1 MTVFDDEKTGDDIMP
16 LSPDTPVLIG
26 AGQAVDHWDGDDR
39 AAAPSPQSLMQQ
51 AAEAALADTGA
62 GAAVRA
68 AIDVVAVVR
77 HFADS
82 APGMVPEGTGG
93 CDKPPLGLA
102 RRLGL
107 SPARAIYSIVGG
119 QSPQSLVNEFA
130 AAIHAGEAH
139 CVLLSGAEA
148 IAAAKTAA
156 RRGIALDWSE
166 QVAGDFE
173 DRGLGPM
180 LLDPY
185 EVRNGVGAPILTYP
199 LFEHACRARLGRSRA
214 EHIAEM
220 SALWADFSQVA
231 ATNPY
236 AQFPRAMSAAYLA
249 TPSDSNYPVAD
260 PYLKWHVAQDAVNQG
275 AALILTSAGQAKAMG
290 VPRSQWVFLHG
301 SGEAMDKP
309 VSLRPDLSR
318 SRAIEVALAGALA
331 SAGKTPDAIAHY
343 DIYSCF
349 PVAVLLAAEALG
361 VDGQTTALTLTG
373 GLSFAGGAGNNYSM
387 HAIAAMAHK
396 LRADPGSFGLV
407 LANGGFLS
415 KQAVGLYSTAAPD
428 IWAAADHAAMQA
440 QIDAEAS
447 PSRVEEDAT
456 ATIETYTVG
465 YAKGRPSRAVVIA
478 RTATGRIV
486 ARPDMRTKDATI
498 AALIDP
504 DRDPIGRTVR
514 IRHADGVNSFT
525 VAP

>member
-1 MTVFDDEKTGDDIMP
+1 MTLDP
-16 LSPDTPVLIG
+16 NTPVLIG
-26 AGQAVDHWDGDDR
+26 VGQTVDHWDGSDA
-39 AAAPSPQSLMQQ
+39 AAAPSPQSLMQR
-51 AAEAALADTGA
+51 ASEAALADTGVA
-62 GAAVRA
+62 EAVRA
-68 AIDVVAVVR
+68 AIDVIAVVR

-102 RRLGL
+102 NRLGV

-119 QSPQSLVNEFA
+119 QTPQSLVNEFA
-130 AAIHAGEAH
+130 AAIHSGEAR
-139 CVLLSGAEA
+139 CVLLSGSEA

-156 RRGIALDWSE
+156 RKGVALDWNESIDG
-166 QVAGDFE
+166 AME

-180 LLDPY
+180 LLDRH
-185 EVRNGVGAPILTYP
+185 ELKNGVGAPILTYP
-199 LFEHACRARLGRSRA
+199 LFEHALRARLGRSRA
-214 EHIAEM
+214 EHVAAM
-220 SALWADFSQVA
+220 SRLWASFSEVA
-231 ATNPY
+231 AANPY
-236 AQFPRAMSAAYLA
+236 AQFPRAMSADYLA

-275 AALILTSAGQAKAMG
+275 ATVILTSVGQAEAMA
-290 VPRSQWVFLHG
+290 VPRQRWIFLHG

-331 SAGKTPDAIAHY
+331 SAGKSADAIAHY

-361 VDGQTTALTLTG
+361 IDERTTPLTLTG
-373 GLSFAGGAGNNYSM
+373 GLPFSGGAGNNYSM
-387 HAIAAMAHK
+387 HAIAAMAET

-415 KQAVGLYSTAAPD
+415 KEAVGIYSTAAPEN
-428 IWAAADHAAMQA
+428 WAPVDHAPMQA
-440 QIDAEAS
+440 EIDAEAA
-447 PSRVEEDAT
+447 PERLEEDAT
-456 ATIETYTVG
+456 GTIESYTVG

-478 RTATGRIV
+478 RSEKGRIV
-486 ARPDMRTKDATI
+486 ARPDESGKDDAI

-504 DRDPIGRTVR
+504 ARDPIGRTVQ
-514 IRHADGVNSFT
+514 ITHSDGVNSFT

>member
-1 MTVFDDEKTGDDIMP
+1 MTLP
-16 LSPDTPVLIG
+16 PNTPVLIG
-26 AGQAVDHWDGDDR
+26 VGQVVDHWDGSDP
-39 AAAPSPQSLMQQ
+39 AAAPSPQSLMQR
-51 AAEAALADTGA
+51 ACEAALADTGA
-62 GAAVRA
+62 AGAVRD

-102 RRLGL
+102 NRLGVT
-107 SPARAIYSIVGG
+107 PARAIYSIVGG
-119 QSPQSLVNEFA
+119 QTPQSLVNEFA
-130 AAIHAGEAH
+130 AAIHAGEAR
-139 CVLLSGAEA
+139 CVLLSGSEA

-156 RRGIALDWSE
+156 RKGVSLYWNESVE
-166 QVAGDFE
+166 GEME

-180 LLDPY
+180 LLDRH
-185 EVRNGVGAPILTYP
+185 ELKNGVGAPILTYP
-199 LFEHACRARLGRSRA
+199 LFEHALRARFGRTRA
-214 EHIAEM
+214 EHVSEM
-220 SALWADFSQVA
+220 SALWAGFSAIA
-231 ATNPY
+231 AANPY
-236 AQFPRAMSAAYLA
+236 AQFPKPMTADYLA

-275 AALILTSAGQAKAMG
+275 AALILTSVDQAEAMG
-290 VPRSQWVFLHG
+290 VPRDRWIFLHG

-318 SRAIEVALAGALA
+318 SRAIEVALAGALE
-331 SAGKTPDAIAHY
+331 SARKTPETIAHY

-361 VDGQTTALTLTG
+361 VDSRATPLTLTG
-373 GLSFAGGAGNNYSM
+373 GLPFAGGAGNNYSM
-387 HAIAAMAHK
+387 HAIAAMAQT

-415 KQAVGLYSTAAPD
+415 KEAAGIYSTAAPER
-428 IWAAADHAAMQA
+428 WAPVNHAPMQA
-440 QIDAEAS
+440 EIDAEAV
-447 PSRVEEDAT
+447 PERLEEDAV
-456 ATIETYTVG
+456 ATIESYTVG

-478 RTATGRIV
+478 STPEGRIV
-486 ARPDMRTKDATI
+486 ARPADADKEAAL

-504 DRDPIGRTVR
+504 DRDPVGRTVH
-514 IRHADGVNSFT
+514 ITSADGVNSFT

>member
-1 MTVFDDEKTGDDIMP
+1 MTLP
-16 LSPDTPVLIG
+16 PNTPVLIG
-26 AGQAVDHWDGDDR
+26 VGQVVDHWDGSD
-39 AAAPSPQSLMQQ
+39 AASAPSPQSLMQR

-62 GAAVRA
+62 GEAVGC

-102 RRLGL
+102 GRLGIT
-107 SPARAIYSIVGG
+107 PARAIYSIVGG
-119 QSPQSLVNEFA
+119 QTPQSLVNEFA
-130 AAIHAGEAH
+130 AAIYAGEAR
-139 CVLLSGAEA
+139 CVLLSGSEA

-156 RRGIALDWSE
+156 RKGLALDWSE
-166 QVAGDFE
+166 TIEGDME

-180 LLDPY
+180 LLDRH
-185 EVRNGVGAPILTYP
+185 ELKNGIGAPILTYP
-199 LFEHACRARLGRSRA
+199 LFEHALRARLGRTRA
-214 EHIAEM
+214 EHVAAM
-220 SALWADFSQVA
+220 SALWASFSAVA
-231 ATNPY
+231 AANPY
-236 AQFPRAMSAAYLA
+236 AQFPKAMSADYLA

-275 AALILTSAGQAKAMG
+275 ATVILTSVSQAEEMG
-290 VPRSQWVFLHG
+290 VPRAKWVFLHG

-318 SRAIEVALAGALA
+318 SRAIEVSLAGALA
-331 SAGKTPDAIAHY
+331 SAGKTPDLIAYY

-361 VDGQTTALTLTG
+361 VDETTTALTLTG
-373 GLSFAGGAGNNYSM
+373 GLPFAGGAGNNYSM
-387 HAIAAMAHK
+387 HAIAAMAQT

-415 KQAVGLYSTAAPD
+415 KEAVGIYSTAAPES
-428 IWAAADHAAMQA
+428 WTPGDHAPMQA
-440 QIDAEAS
+440 KIDAEAA
-447 PSRVEEDAT
+447 PERLEEDAA
-456 ATIETYTVG
+456 ATIESYTVG
-465 YAKGRPSRAVVIA
+465 YAKGRPARAVVIA
-478 RTATGRIV
+478 GTTKGRIV
-486 ARPDMRTKDATI
+486 ARPADADKDAAI

-504 DRDPIGRTVR
+504 DRDPIGRTVH